1 MGRILSVSLL
11 GFALLRAQTFP
22 PEFRTEDATVVSK
35 LSSLLDARAGFG
47 TAGGGLEGLVSVPAN
62 RVYRQM
68 DAQAR
73 AAALQTAL
81 PLVKQIVMSDA
92 VLGRHDQKIAREYGA
107 VNHGLRLPPSGPD
120 PKARLEEM
128 QRQIDANPAVLGNE
142 KFMQEFLDLQQK
154 AGSEGLEMS
163 LDQLLPIFTRPLEEA
178 KADIRMHRDILANA
192 SPSSRQCFDA
202 AAAHETANPER
213 FRLQAFR
220 CAANGYLE
228 SYGKTLSEAE
238 ADKVRKERAQR
249 LYDRHC
255 AKSLI
260 RGALEEFIRTA
271 KTVDFDAQTATRG
284 GVQVFVDPKYEKR
297 GNLWKLIYRN
307 GKGPTAVAVQF
318 AQAWLNELQPPA
330 PAPAPA
336 SAAAKPASGAKAAPA
351 KAAGKK

>member
-1 MGRILSVSLL
+1 MGRILSLGLL

-62 RVYRQM
+62 RIYRQM
-68 DAQAR
+68 DSQAR
-73 AAALQTAL
+73 AAALQAAL

-92 VLGRHDQKIAREYGA
+92 VLGPHDQKIAREYGA
-107 VNHGLRLPPSGPD
+107 VNHGLRLPPPGPD
-120 PKARLEEM
+120 PEARLEEM

-154 AGSEGLEMS
+154 AGSEGLETF
-163 LDQLLPIFTRPLEEA
+163 LDQLLPFFTKPLEEA
-178 KADIRMHRDILANA
+178 KADIRRHRDILANV

-228 SYGKTLSEAE
+228 SYGKSLSEAE

-255 AKSLI
+255 AKALV
-260 RGALEEFIRTA
+260 RGALEEFLQTA
-271 KTVDFDAQTATRG
+271 RTVDFDAQTITKG
-284 GVQVFVDPKYEKR
+284 GRQVFVDPKYEKR
-297 GNLWKLIYRN
+297 NNLWKLIYRN
-307 GKGPTAVAVQF
+307 GKEPTAVAVQF
-318 AQAWLNELQPPA
+318 AQAWLNELQPP
-330 PAPAPA
+330 PPA
-336 SAAAKPASGAKAAPA
+336 SPSAKPAPPAKASPA
-351 KAAGKK
+351 KAAARK

>member
-1 MGRILSVSLL
+1 MARVLSLGLL
-11 GFALLRAQTFP
+11 GLALLRAQTFP
-22 PEFRTEDATVVSK
+22 PEFKTDDTAVVSK
-35 LSSLLDARAGFG
+35 LRSLLEARAGLE
-47 TAGGGLEGLVSVPAN
+47 TASDGLEGLVSVPAN
-62 RVYRQM
+62 RVYRQL

-92 VLGRHDQKIAREYGA
+92 VLGPHDRKIALKYGA
-107 VNHGLRLPPSGPD
+107 FNHGLRLPPPGSD
-120 PKARLEEM
+120 PKKRLDEM
-128 QRQIDANPAVLGNE
+128 QRQINANPAVLGNK
-142 KFMQEFLDLQQK
+142 KFMQEYLDLQQK
-154 AGSEGLEMS
+154 AGAEGLEQS
-163 LDQLLPIFTRPLEEA
+163 LDQLLPLFNRPLDEA
-178 KADIRMHRDILANA
+178 KDDIRRHRDILANV

-202 AAAHETANPER
+202 AAALETANPER

-249 LYDRHC
+249 LYDRRC
-255 AKSLI
+255 AKAQVFA
-260 RGALEEFIRTA
+260 RLEEFVQTA
-271 KTVDFDAQTATRG
+271 RTVDFDAQTATRG

-307 GKGPTAVAVQF
+307 GKEPTAVAVQF

-336 SAAAKPASGAKAAPA
+336 SAAAKPAFAAKAAPA
-351 KAAGKK
+351 KAAAKK